1 MTPHPCEDCGAPAT
15 SHRQIGGIRA
25 WRCAACCARAERD
38 DGRQPAPLPPRPA
51 RQATPAQLEMELV

>member
-25 WRCAACCARAERD
+25 WRCAACCARAEREA
-38 DGRQPAPLPPRPA
+38 GMTVPPVKQHLAQPA
-51 RQATPAQLEMELV
+51 TSIQLELPL